1 MFIKH
6 NISISSPLV
15 STFLRPFGQTL
26 RQQER
31 KYRGGL
37 SYHHKDF
44 TKNEV
49 FKDHMKKRVSF
60 FKSRIPLIPLSK
72 MAKAEPRTVFRK
84 RRPYMVTSG
93 ISDPKIMKLTN
104 QALQK

>member
-1 MFIKH
+1 MFIKQ
-6 NISISSPLV
+6 NISITSPLV

-49 FKDHMKKRVSF
+49 FKDHMKKRV
-60 FKSRIPLIPLSK
+60 
-72 MAKAEPRTVFRK
+72 
-84 RRPYMVTSG
+84 
-93 ISDPKIMKLTN
+93 
-104 QALQK
+104 